1 MMGLRRTLRMAG
13 KFFRAVRNLGPRH
26 ALALVAQRLAPASH
40 AIVDS
45 RPMASARDMVAVD
58 WTNPPL
64 ALREPVS
71 VTAGPIDVAWVTSP
85 PSAGSGGH
93 QNMFRF
99 ISTLEQ
105 AGHRCTVYLYDWQGS
120 TADGPA
126 LKKMLQSVSAY
137 PNLEADFVPYQGR
150 VHDSTQALFATA
162 WETAYPVY
170 LDPSRARRFYFVQ
183 DFEPWF
189 YPVGDNYVLAENTYR
204 FGFHGL
210 TAGAWLEQKLSTE
223 YAMAADHYDFAADTS
238 RYRVTETHTKNRSGV
253 FFYARPSTPRRAFD
267 LGIAALTEF
276 AKARPDV
283 TIHLAG
289 GRLDPTRVPF
299 AHVNHESLDL
309 AELNPLYNQC
319 SAALVLSLSN
329 MSLLPLELL
338 AAGVTPVVND
348 APNNRLVSQNP
359 HIAFAPL
366 SPAVIARRL
375 REIVDAPPNPVTLSA
390 SLGGRDWTDAGVQFT
405 TAFERAMRG

>member
-1 MMGLRRTLRMAG
+1 MAG
-13 KFFRAVRNLGPRH
+13 QFFRAARNLGPRR
-26 ALALVAQRLAPASH
+26 ALGLVAQRLAPPGQGSAGQ
-40 AIVDS
+40 A
-45 RPMASARDMVAVD
+45 PMVSSEAMVAAD
-58 WTNPPL
+58 WTTPPP
-64 ALREPVS
+64 ALTSPISVS
-71 VTAGPIDVAWVTSP
+71 AGPIDVAWVTSP

-99 ISTLEQ
+99 IKTLEQ

-126 LKKMLQSVSAY
+126 LKKMLRSVSAY
-137 PNLEADFVPYQGR
+137 PDLGADFVPYRGS
-150 VHDSTQALFATA
+150 VHESAQALFATA
-162 WETAYPVY
+162 WETAYPVF

-210 TAGAWLEQKLSTE
+210 TAGAWLQEKLSTD
-223 YAMAADHYDFAADTS
+223 YGMRADHYDFAADTH
-238 RYRVTETHTKNRSGV
+238 RYRVTEADLRKRAGV

-289 GRLDPTRVPF
+289 GRLDPTQVPF
-299 AHVNHESLDL
+299 AHVNHDSLDL

-338 AAGVTPVVND
+338 AAGVTPVVNEG
-348 APNNRLVSQNP
+348 PNNRLVSQNP
-359 HIAFAPL
+359 HLSFVPL
-366 SPAVIARRL
+366 SPAVIAGRL
-375 REIVDAPPNPVTLSA
+375 WEIVDAPPDPAMLSA
-390 SLGGRDWTDAGVQFT
+390 SLGNHTWSDAGVQFT

>member
-1 MMGLRRTLRMAG
+1 MMGLRRAFRMAVR
-13 KFFRAVRNLGPRH
+13 FSLAVRNLGPRR
-26 ALALVAQRLAPASH
+26 ALGLVAQRLAQDNRAT
-40 AIVDS
+40 IDS
-45 RPMASARDMVAVD
+45 RPMVSAADMISVD
-58 WTNPPL
+58 WTNPPPT
-64 ALREPVS
+64 LRDPLS
-71 VTAGPIDVAWVTSP
+71 VASGPIDVAWVTSP
-85 PSAGSGGH
+85 PSPGSGGH

-99 ISTLEQ
+99 IKTLEQ

-126 LKKMLQSVSAY
+126 LKRMLRSVSAY
-137 PNLEADFVPYQGR
+137 PDLDAEFVQYRGR
-150 VHDSTQALFATA
+150 IHDSAQAVFATA

-170 LDPSRARRFYFVQ
+170 QDPSYARRFYFVQ

-223 YAMAADHYDFAADTS
+223 YGMAADHYDFAADS
-238 RYRVTETHTKNRSGV
+238 QRYRVTETDAGKRAGV

-267 LGIAALTEF
+267 LGIAALAEF
-276 AKARPDV
+276 AKARPEV

-289 GRLDPTRVPF
+289 GRLDPSKVPF
-299 AHVNHESLDL
+299 DHVNHESLDL
-309 AELNPLYNQC
+309 ADLNPLYNKC

-359 HIAFAPL
+359 HIAFVAL

-375 REIVDAPPNPVTLSA
+375 QDIVDSPPDPAMLSS
-390 SLGGRDWTDAGVQFT
+390 SLGGRKWSDAGLEFT
-405 TAFERAMRG
+405 AAFEREMRG

>member
-1 MMGLRRTLRMAG
+1 
-13 KFFRAVRNLGPRH
+13 
-26 ALALVAQRLAPASH
+26 
-40 AIVDS
+40 
-45 RPMASARDMVAVD
+45 
-58 WTNPPL
+58 
-64 ALREPVS
+64 
-71 VTAGPIDVAWVTSP
+71 
-85 PSAGSGGH
+85 
-93 QNMFRF
+93 MFRF
-99 ISTLEQ
+99 IHTLEQ
-105 AGHRCTVYLYDWQGS
+105 AGHKCTVYLYDWQGS

-126 LKKMLQSVSAY
+126 LKKMLETVSAY
-137 PNLEADFVPYQGR
+137 PNLKADLLPLRGS
-150 VHDSTQALFATA
+150 VHDSAQALFATA

-210 TAGAWLEQKLSTE
+210 TAGAWLEDKLSTE
-223 YAMAADHYDFAADTS
+223 YGMAADHYDFAADST
-238 RYRVTETHTKNRSGV
+238 RYHVTEANTGSRSGV

-267 LGIAALTEF
+267 LGIAALAEF

-289 GRLDPTRVPF
+289 GRLDPHRVPF

-338 AAGVTPVVND
+338 AAGVTPVMND
-348 APNNRLVSQNP
+348 GPNNRLVSQNP
-359 HIAFAPL
+359 HISFAPL

-375 REIVDAPPNPVTLSA
+375 CEIVDDPPDPSTLSA